1 MSTAVLEV
9 KGGLGGDAGYR
20 VGEVSGTVGLWGG
33 TPLPLSCVNDSTL
46 LRPPAVAA

>member
-33 TPLPLSCVNDSTL
+33 RGLYDRVPDP
-46 LRPPAVAA
+46 VAMFAR